1 MPAAASHRYGRHKM
15 AVRAHTIEVP
25 RCPRPAHGTSA
36 VVRGG
41 TYGVSGHRRQLFLCR
56 PHRGSPH
63 RFAGTLP
70 RELTTEP
77 LCVECLTV
85 LHPHEGPPY
94 PQAYQFPARQ
104 VAAALVAV
112 GKGDAYHKA
121 AEDARTNATR
131 VRRNR
136 RTASKKRARFYGAN
150 GTPTGDWV
158 EVFAPILWQPH
169 APTAWPEIVA
179 FDDLPFAG
187 IAKSKRTAASKP
199 IWPALPS
206 RVTSGRGGRPLF
218 AVLGAYGYKANGLPD
233 HLWLLRAVPTPS
245 TANITAY
252 LLSLPGIPRVVICDP
267 SWAWNKAIR
276 EAWPAPNTPEIVW
289 SEYHLKETLT
299 RILNRAGIGAD
310 HRLRKALAVAFWD
323 AASWAAFDAE
333 SRRWGIREL
342 DDWLDRRGPRVGAQ
356 IVNHTTRQVRRTTGG
371 IEKALKVV
379 KSRLYDR
386 RALFSNRERTDRLLM
401 LMTLDHRGLADERRY
416 AKEIRE
422 WLTARGG
429 RPDSNQGAI
438 ADTRRTSS
446 LRAKAR

>member
-1 MPAAASHRYGRHKM
+1 M
-15 AVRAHTIEVP
+15 AVRAQTIEMP
-25 RCPRPAHGTSA
+25 LCPRSGHTTSV

-41 TYGVSGHRRQLFLCR
+41 TYGVSGHPRQLFLCR
-56 PHRGSPH
+56 PRVGSPH
-63 RFAGTLP
+63 RFAGPLP
-70 RELTTEP
+70 RELTAEP

-112 GKGDAYHKA
+112 GKGDAYNKA

-136 RTASKKRARFYGAN
+136 RTAPKKHTRFYGAN
-150 GTPTGDWV
+150 GTPAGDWV
-158 EVFAPILWQPH
+158 EVFAPVLWRPH
-169 APTAWPEIVA
+169 APTAWPEVVA

-187 IAKSKRTAASKP
+187 IARNKRISASKV
-199 IWPALPS
+199 IWPVLPA
-206 RVTSGRGGRPLF
+206 RGTSGRGGRPLF
-218 AVLGAYGYKANGLPD
+218 AVLGAYGYHANGLPD
-233 HLWLLRAVPTPS
+233 RLWLLRAVPTPS
-245 TANITAY
+245 TAHIKAF
-252 LLSLPGIPRVVICDP
+252 LLGLSGIPRVVICDP

-289 SEYHLKETLT
+289 SEYHLKETAT
-299 RILNRAGIGAD
+299 KMLNRAGIGAD

-323 AASWAAFDAE
+323 AASWVAFEAE
-333 SRRWGIREL
+333 ARRWGIREL
-342 DDWLDRRGPRVGAQ
+342 DDWFDRRGPHIAAQ
-356 IVNHTTRQVRRTTGG
+356 IANHATRHVRRTTGG

-401 LMTLDHRGLADERRY
+401 LMTLDQRGLADERRY
-416 AKEIRE
+416 ATKIRE
-422 WLTARGG
+422 WLTTRGG
-429 RPDSNQGAI
+429 RPDSSQGMI
-438 ADTRRTSS
+438 ADARRTSS
-446 LRAKAR
+446 LRAPAR